1 MFSEKVLNDPND
13 PSKAGIFVDD
23 VTKDLHRM
31 IAIIRRC
38 VRKYDVKFV
47 VIDYLQLISING
59 KFGTRDEQLGYAV
72 NMLAYTAKTLNINIL
87 ALSQLNRG
95 VESREEKRPSLSDLR
110 ESGNIEQAAWRVLS
124 IYRDEY
130 YNPHSQ
136 EKGIAEIGVL
146 KGKISNTGKV
156 QVYFNK
162 ECTRFS
168 NLAYGERSS

>member
-1 MFSEKVLNDPND
+1 
-13 PSKAGIFVDD
+13 
-23 VTKDLHRM
+23 
-31 IAIIRRC
+31 
-38 VRKYDVKFV
+38 
-47 VIDYLQLISING
+47 
-59 KFGTRDEQLGYAV
+59 
-72 NMLAYTAKTLNINIL
+72 MLAYTAKTLNINIL

-146 KGKISNTGKV
+146 KGKISIRNALGFLILLMVKGV
-156 QVYFNK
+156 VK
-162 ECTRFS
+162 
-168 NLAYGERSS
+168 

>member
-1 MFSEKVLNDPND
+1 M
-13 PSKAGIFVDD
+13 
-23 VTKDLHRM
+23 
-31 IAIIRRC
+31 
-38 VRKYDVKFV
+38 
-47 VIDYLQLISING
+47 
-59 KFGTRDEQLGYAV
+59 
-72 NMLAYTAKTLNINIL
+72 NINIL